1 MVSILVTNGY
11 ECAEALVTLDLLHRA
26 GISAD
31 LIGLDSDEVVSAN
44 GVAVKANRVLCQVGA
59 EAVAEDL
66 ELLILAGGSNN
77 VNTLRRAP
85 EAKKLITQVAAA
97 GKPLA
102 AICAAPLILSDLGLV
117 KGKKATCYPGMEAG
131 LHGAEVQVDRK
142 VVVDGGLIT
151 GQGPGAVFDFALK
164 LIELLR
170 GKETMQKVK
179 DEVHYQD

>member
-1 MVSILVTNGY
+1 MVSILVANGY

-26 GISAD
+26 GIAAD
-31 LIGLDSDEVVSAN
+31 LIGLNSDEVVSAN
-44 GVAVKANRVLCQVGA
+44 GVTVKANRVLGEVGA

-66 ELLILAGGSNN
+66 ELLVLAGGNDN

-117 KGKKATCYPGMEAG
+117 AGKKVTCYPGKEAG
-131 LHGAEVQVDRK
+131 LHGAKVQVGSK

-151 GQGPGAVFDFALK
+151 GQGPGAVFDFAL
-164 LIELLR
+164 ELVEFLR
-170 GKETMQKVK
+170 GKEKMQQVK
-179 DEVHYQD
+179 DEIYYQD